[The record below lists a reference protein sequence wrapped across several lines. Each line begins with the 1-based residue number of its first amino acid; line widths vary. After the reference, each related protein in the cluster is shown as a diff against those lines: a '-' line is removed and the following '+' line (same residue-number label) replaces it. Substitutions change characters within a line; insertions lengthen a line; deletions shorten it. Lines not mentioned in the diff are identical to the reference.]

1 MPAPID
7 GNRDSRSALEILLAS
22 TNPLLTCYLPVADPL
37 VADYVVDAYAD
48 GGVNIVEMGMPT
60 RDPQIDGYD
69 IASSMRRAMDA
80 DTDVLSEFRK
90 LGHRLRERAP
100 AMAKICMTYA
110 DSPVYSRSTP
120 ETFEA
125 VDAMLVLGDESDG
138 MKRVPAARGG
148 HGIRKVVFV
157 PAMFGDR
164 EIEAARSCD
173 AYVMLQ
179 AAEGLTGPRPE
190 LDRANEERIRRLR
203 AAGVGQRILLGIG
216 ISTPEQA
223 RAAIRMGADGV
234 VIGTM
239 CLRKAL
245 EGERALRTFL
255 RDVRLAIDG

>member
-1 MPAPID
+1 MPPPID
-7 GNRDSRSALEILLAS
+7 ENRDRRSALEILLAS
-22 TNPLLTCYLPVADPL
+22 TNPLLACYFPVGDPL

-60 RDPQIDGYD
+60 HDPRIDGYD
-69 IASSMRRAMDA
+69 VASSMRRAMDA
-80 DTDVLSEFRK
+80 ETDALAEFQK
-90 LGHRLRERAP
+90 LGQRLRGRAP

-110 DSPVYSRSTP
+110 DSPVYTRSTP

-138 MKRVPAARGG
+138 MKRVPATRGG
-148 HGIRKVVFV
+148 HRMRNVVFV
-157 PAMFGDR
+157 PTKFGDR

-179 AAEGLTGPRPE
+179 AADGVTGPRAE
-190 LDRANEERIRRLR
+190 LDRANEERLRRLR
-203 AAGVGQRILLGIG
+203 AAGVGQRILLGVG

-245 EGERALRTFL
+245 EGEKALRTFL
-255 RDVRLAIDG
+255 RDVRVAIDG